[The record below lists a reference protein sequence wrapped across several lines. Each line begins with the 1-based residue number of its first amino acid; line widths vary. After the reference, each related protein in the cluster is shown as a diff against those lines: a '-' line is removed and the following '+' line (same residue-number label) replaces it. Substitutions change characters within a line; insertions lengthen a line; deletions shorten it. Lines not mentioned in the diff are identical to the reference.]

1 MAGSNLAKAS
11 HFILAASPI
20 MNNKILA
27 DPEAYNK
34 REFRSMFGTTPQVC
48 ATLWNLVDPTGP
60 DSPLSM
66 GRPKYE
72 HLLCCC
78 SEVASSYSSVAE
90 CDLQT
95 RKKQF
100 GRATLRRRCFSD
112 YSHCTLRL
120 LAEESSSAM
129 ILHELHIVGIG
140 VGIFFVVRTIVCIII
155 RTFCIGKSQS
165 ECY

>member
-1 MAGSNLAKAS
+1 MIRFVGRIGGRPLYCEATKSSDIIMAGSNLAKAS

-100 GRATLRRRCFSD
+100 GHATLRRRCFSD

-120 LAEESSSAM
+120 LDRRRILIGDDSS
-129 ILHELHIVGIG
+129 
-140 VGIFFVVRTIVCIII
+140 
-155 RTFCIGKSQS
+155 
-165 ECY
+165 